1 MLYLALDNS
10 LQDCSDLPA
19 GHAANS
25 EIVKDYKRLASK
37 GPSANKSRRKCLAQ
51 PERPRVLIYSR
62 DINNR
67 RYDEQHSEDVD
78 WILIGLTKIS
88 EHTFV
93 ALVTLNGALCRISI
107 QSRLNTA
114 APPVVGGGLTTPS
127 PINTPDI
134 LLTNHSSD
142 QTSSLEQT
150 LLVNQEAELFCEVA
164 SMSEPKCGL
173 GVAELNGKLL
183 VVGGYDRAECLRSVE
198 SYDPSTNQWMQQ
210 LSLGEARGRVQIAVI
225 DGIVYAVGGCNGTTE
240 LDTVECLP
248 TGATKWKKCAKLPFS
263 RSNAGVCAFEG
274 KIYCIGG
281 WNCNVAIK
289 HCDVYMPES
298 NTWTSMAQLNTGRY
312 QTGVTSFKEKIF
324 AVGGSDAWNCLGTVE
339 VYEPE
344 RGEWS
349 FSASLLTPRRG
360 CGLAEFNKK
369 LYAVGGSD
377 GSHSLNSTE
386 FYDEDTKTW
395 VVGPNLTTARSN
407 VSVVV
412 VQNRLYAIGGFSG
425 KTFLNSIEYLDAES
439 NEWTTFV
446 AQNQQP
452 IFIENGE
459 TREQNGVNG
468 KNVSANNDHDDVFEP
483 RNNLSSAVTNLKIG
497 NCDADTNNN
506 KNGKCYE
513 DEDLN
518 YAPPAILTPTNE

>member
-25 EIVKDYKRLASK
+25 DIVKDYKRLASK

-107 QSRLNTA
+107 QSRLNTT
-114 APPVVGGGLTTPS
+114 PIGLTTPS

-134 LLTNHSSD
+134 LANT
-142 QTSSLEQT
+142 EQT
-150 LLVNQEAELFCEVA
+150 LEQILVTEAEQPELFCEVA
-164 SMSEPKCGL
+164 GMSEPKCGL
-173 GVAELNGKLL
+173 GVAELDGKLL

-198 SYDPSTNQWMQQ
+198 SYDPSTNRWAQQ

-248 TGATKWKKCAKLPFS
+248 PGSTKWKKCSKLPFS

-289 HCDVYMPES
+289 HCEVYAPES
-298 NTWTSMAQLNTGRY
+298 NTWTSMAQLNTGR
-312 QTGVTSFKEKIF
+312 
-324 AVGGSDAWNCLGTVE
+324 
-339 VYEPE
+339 
-344 RGEWS
+344 
-349 FSASLLTPRRG
+349 
-360 CGLAEFNKK
+360 
-369 LYAVGGSD
+369 
-377 GSHSLNSTE
+377 
-386 FYDEDTKTW
+386 
-395 VVGPNLTTARSN
+395 
-407 VSVVV
+407 
-412 VQNRLYAIGGFSG
+412 
-425 KTFLNSIEYLDAES
+425 
-439 NEWTTFV
+439 
-446 AQNQQP
+446 
-452 IFIENGE
+452 
-459 TREQNGVNG
+459 
-468 KNVSANNDHDDVFEP
+468 
-483 RNNLSSAVTNLKIG
+483 
-497 NCDADTNNN
+497 
-506 KNGKCYE
+506 
-513 DEDLN
+513 
-518 YAPPAILTPTNE
+518 